1 MKPIFPIDLI
11 EQIHKQ
17 KISNHSSYSTA
28 ENVSENSDKNK
39 EKPSLANLDSNGD
52 SQTFSNNLTSF
63 LMSTKENPNRE
74 EKIDKAN
81 QLGLVN

>member
-11 EQIHKQ
+11 EQIQKQ
-17 KISNHSSYSTA
+17 KISNHSSLSTA
-28 ENVSENSDKNK
+28 ENVSENADNK

-74 EKIDKAN
+74 EKIDRAN